1 MQAQQML
8 DGVQHKVES
17 EIRKGMDCLA
27 QAKTEL
33 EVSFCSH
40 QTQQAAYT
48 NITQSYWVP
57 A

>member
-1 MQAQQML
+1 ML
-8 DGVQHKVES
+8 DGVQHKVEG

-33 EVSFCSH
+33 EVSFCLH

-48 NITQSYWVP
+48 NITQSHWVP
-57 A
+57 T